1 MNFSNNKFLTIIA
14 FATFTVIGHWNFW
27 TQGVYALGF
36 NTTLFWLCL
45 GGLLW
50 GNNPLLR
57 FKRDWVWIM
66 PLFLMTL
73 SFSLFENPWLK
84 VISCFVLPIA
94 AGIFYAYSQLIN
106 ATQQYWGLSLLQSLV
121 KRNSLPFQHIMNAL
135 KFSQNVLISLFRHQ
149 QQKEFEKQNIRP
161 INKRIF
167 YGIALLIPIALLV
180 LVLLSS
186 ADSNFERLISD
197 LFSQFFKLIDLS
209 IFAKMFCIFTL
220 SLFLLA
226 TLHAF
231 KNTFE
236 LTESKL
242 KIALDDVVVGIVMGG
257 ILIIYLLFLWLQLEY
272 LVLDSLPRD
281 FRQTEKIVKSGFWQ
295 LFFLSIL
302 NTALFLTVYKN
313 TGTVA
318 QTVLRIFIAASG
330 LLLLSAAWRM
340 GMYVFWYG
348 FSYEKLFASYTT
360 LFALGVFVYLL
371 LASFAKQR
379 KDVFRHIAF
388 SALWVY
394 AIATV
399 MPVEKI
405 IFNSNVQLS
414 QLSNS
419 RVNLNDLK
427 DLSVDI
433 MGNVRTHFTSESAS
447 TVLPEK
453 QTRAWILW
461 AHRLERKRCNR
472 TWYEN
477 NISLA
482 LYCP

>member
-14 FATFTVIGHWNFW
+14 FATFAVIGHWSFW
-27 TQGVYALGF
+27 SQGVYALGF

-50 GNNPLLR
+50 KNHPLLR
-57 FKRDWVWIM
+57 FKRDWVWIT
-66 PLFLMTL
+66 PLFLMAL
-73 SFSLFENPWLK
+73 SFSLYENPWLK
-84 VISCFVLPIA
+84 VISCFVLPITT
-94 AGIFYAYSQLIN
+94 GVFYAYSQLIN
-106 ATQQYWGLSLLQSLV
+106 SSQHYWGLSLLQSV
-121 KRNSLPFQHIMNAL
+121 IKRNLLPFKHIGTVLN
-135 KFSQNVLISLFRHQ
+135 FSQNVFTSLFKQ
-149 QQKEFEKQNIRP
+149 QEIND

-197 LFSQFFKLIDLS
+197 IFSQFFNFIDLS
-209 IFAKMFCIFTL
+209 IFAKLFSIFAL

-231 KNTFE
+231 KDRFE
-236 LTESKL
+236 ITESKI
-242 KIALDDVVVGIVMGG
+242 KFVLDDVVVGIVMSG
-257 ILIIYLLFLWLQLEY
+257 ILIIYLFFLWLQLEY
-272 LVLDSLPRD
+272 LALDSLPKD
-281 FRQTEKIVKSGFWQ
+281 FSQTERIVKSGFWQ

-313 TGTVA
+313 TGVVA
-318 QTVLRIFIAASG
+318 QTILRIFIAASG

-360 LFALGVFVYLL
+360 LFALGVFIYLL

-405 IFNSNVQLS
+405 ILYSNVQLA

-419 RVNLNDLK
+419 RVDLNHLKNL
-427 DLSVDI
+427 SIDI
-433 MGNVRTHFTSESAS
+433 FGDVHVRTNPLLRS
-447 TVLPEK
+447 
-453 QTRAWILW
+453 QTETWLDW
-461 AHRLERKRCNR
+461 ARQLKRKRCHR
-472 TWYEN
+472 AWYEN
-477 NISLA
+477 NISVVRHCSVLKNTK
-482 LYCP
+482 